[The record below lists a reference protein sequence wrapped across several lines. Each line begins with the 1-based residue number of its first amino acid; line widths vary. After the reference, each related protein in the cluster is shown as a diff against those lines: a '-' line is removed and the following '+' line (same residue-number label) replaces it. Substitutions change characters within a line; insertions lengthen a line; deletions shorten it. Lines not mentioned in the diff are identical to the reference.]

1 MREIA
6 ATIID
11 ADFTVI
17 VDATFLQESQRKAL
31 LKLEIEPMCS
41 KIIIHCE
48 VPTAELR
55 KRIVEREN
63 DPSEANLEVLEQQLR
78 SQQPIS
84 EAEKKLAR
92 IVTIGSAGISTTQ
105 VQQVRDLLAN

>member
-1 MREIA
+1 
-6 ATIID
+6 
-11 ADFTVI
+11 
-17 VDATFLQESQRKAL
+17 
-31 LKLEIEPMCS
+31 MCS